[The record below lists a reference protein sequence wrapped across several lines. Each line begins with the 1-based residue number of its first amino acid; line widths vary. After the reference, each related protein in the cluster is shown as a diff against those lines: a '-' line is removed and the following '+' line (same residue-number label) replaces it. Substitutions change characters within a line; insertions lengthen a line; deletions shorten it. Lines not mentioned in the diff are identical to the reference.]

1 MISLINGQHVSEP
14 WAPGPYRSRLKEC
27 YPAVPS
33 SVPAAREAIVEF
45 AASLG
50 ASEQQLDAV
59 RLAASEALTNVVQ
72 HAYRTRLGPIHVTA
86 KFAGGEL
93 WLLIADSGCGLHAGR
108 KGDGLGLGLA
118 LIAEMTD
125 GFSIVESSSGGTE
138 MRMRFD
144 VAQERRPR

>member
-1 MISLINGQHVSEP
+1 MNGQHVSES

-50 ASEQQLDAV
+50 AIEQQLDAV

-93 WLLIADSGCGLHAGR
+93 WVLIADSGCGLHTGH

-118 LIAEMTD
+118 LITEMTD
-125 GFSIVESSSGGTE
+125 GFSIVECPSGGTE

-144 VAQERRPR
+144 VAQERRAR